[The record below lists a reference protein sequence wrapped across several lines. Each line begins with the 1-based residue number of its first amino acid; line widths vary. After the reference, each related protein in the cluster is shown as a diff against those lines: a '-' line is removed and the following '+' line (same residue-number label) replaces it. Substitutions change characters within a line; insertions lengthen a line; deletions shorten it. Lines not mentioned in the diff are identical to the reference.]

1 MKHLSINFFCLLVA
15 VVCILFACNPKD
27 NKEENQFVRI
37 ENGIFTID
45 GKPYYF
51 IGTNFWYGAILG
63 STGEGGNRERLLKEL
78 NFMKANGINNLR
90 VLVGADGENGTPF
103 RVEPTLLK
111 SPGVYNDT
119 IFEGLD
125 FLLSEMGKRKMYA
138 VLYLGNSWEW
148 TGGYM
153 QYLEWTGYGK
163 APIPGVDGWPA
174 FMEYVRQFHQCDSC
188 KQLFKQYTCD
198 VITRS
203 NRYTG
208 VKYTED
214 PTIMSWQIANEPR
227 AFSDENKPAYEQW
240 LKEMAAYIKSLAQN
254 QLVST
259 GSEGSW
265 GSENDM
271 ELYKRIHSD
280 SNIDYLTFH
289 IWPKNWSWIKPDSI
303 PQTVDRAITFTD
315 EYIQEHLA
323 FANSIHKPAVIEEF
337 GMPRDNHQYNLQD
350 PTTSRDK
357 YYEFIF
363 KQIESSANYQGML
376 AGCNFWA
383 WGGFARPAPDH
394 IFWKKGD
401 DYMGDPGQEE
411 QGLNAVFDTDSTINL
426 IRSYNKN

>member
-1 MKHLSINFFCLLVA
+1 MKNI
-15 VVCILFACNPKD
+15 CILIISAFILFSCKPKED
-27 NKEENQFVRI
+27 KQEFVQI
-37 ENGIFTID
+37 ENGIFTIA

-78 NFMKANGINNLR
+78 DFLKANGMDNLR
-90 VLVGADGENGTPF
+90 ILVGADGADGTPF
-103 RVEPTLLK
+103 RVEPTLVK
-111 SPGVYNDT
+111 APGIYNDT

-125 FLLSEMGKRKMYA
+125 FLMAEMGKRKMYA

-148 TGGYM
+148 SGGYI
-153 QYLEWTGYGK
+153 QYLEWTGHGE
-163 APIPGVDGWPA
+163 APIPGVAGWPA
-174 FMEYVRQFHQCDSC
+174 FMEYVKQFHQCDSC
-188 KQLFKQYTCD
+188 KQLFKQYTYD
-198 VITRS
+198 VISRT

-214 PTIMSWQIANEPR
+214 PAIMSWQIANEPR
-227 AFSDENKPAYEQW
+227 AFSNENKPAYEQW
-240 LKEMAAYIKSLAQN
+240 LKDMAAYIKSLAPK

-271 ELYKRIHSD
+271 ELYKSIHSD
-280 SNIDYLTFH
+280 SNIDYLTIH
-289 IWPKNWSWIKPDSI
+289 IWPKNWSWINPDSI
-303 PQTVDRAITFTD
+303 PQSVERAIKFTN
-315 EYIQEHLA
+315 EYIQEHLV
-323 FANSIHKPAVIEEF
+323 FAESVRKPLVIEEF
-337 GMPRDNHQYNLQD
+337 GFPRDNHQYNLQD
-350 PTTSRDK
+350 PTTARDK

-363 KQIESSANYQGML
+363 KQIETSANERGQL

-411 QGLNAVFDTDSTINL
+411 QGLNAVFDTDSTIEL
-426 IRSYNKN
+426 IRTFNKRLRDIK